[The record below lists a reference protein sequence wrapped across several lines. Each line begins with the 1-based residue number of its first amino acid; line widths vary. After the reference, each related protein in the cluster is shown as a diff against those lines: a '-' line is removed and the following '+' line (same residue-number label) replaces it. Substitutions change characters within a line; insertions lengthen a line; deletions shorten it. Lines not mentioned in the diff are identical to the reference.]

1 MVKAGRKYTKKSRR
15 RNSQWPTYVLIGGIS
30 IAVVVLVVFLVQSGT
45 QGTVQAT
52 TSLMGDVV
60 PVSSRDHIP
69 EGTPPGPYASNPPA
83 GGAHYPTTFQAKFY
97 NESDLASLPKY
108 PEGYLVHDEE
118 HGYVIFW
125 YNCSAPGVTDCNAL
139 KQMIQGV
146 MNAQG
151 GTKLIAFPWTT
162 MTVPVALTS
171 WGRILNLT
179 TPTADVMTQFVLA
192 NRYQGPEDAP

>member
-15 RNSQWPTYVLIGGIS
+15 HSPPWGTYAIMAGIG
-30 IAVVVLVVFLVQSGT
+30 IAVVVLVVLLVQGGA
-45 QGTVQAT
+45 QGKSAV
-52 TSLMGDVV
+52 TSLMGDQV

-69 EGTPPGPYASNPPA
+69 VGTQPGPYPTNPPA
-83 GGAHYPTTFQAKFY
+83 GGAHFPTTFEAKFY

-125 YNCSAPGVTDCNAL
+125 YNCAAPGVTDCNAL

-151 GTKLIAFPWTT
+151 GTKLIAFPWSSL
-162 MTVPVALTS
+162 TV
-171 WGRILNLT
+171 
-179 TPTADVMTQFVLA
+179 
-192 NRYQGPEDAP
+192 